1 MIVIP
6 AIDLKGG
13 RCVRL
18 RQGRMDDETVF
29 DADPVAVAG
38 RWVDAGAERIH
49 LVDLDGASRGEP
61 AHEATIDAI
70 ARAYPEVPLQIG
82 GGIRSRET
90 AMRYLDAGVAY
101 VIIGTRAV
109 HEPAFVEQLCAEA
122 PGRVCVGL
130 DARGGYVATDGWERT
145 SSVPAGELA
154 QRFRDAGVSALIF
167 TDIGRDGMMR
177 GCNVE
182 ATRELARAVDIPVI
196 ASGGVS
202 TLEDVRRLAASP
214 EGIAGA
220 IVGRAIYDGGMDL
233 AEAIRTAQA
242 EAA

>member
-1 MIVIP
+1 MMENLLALADVALTTNGAP
-6 AIDLKGG
+6 ALEPEAAAAIAVGLAALATGYAQRG
-13 RCVRL
+13 IGSAAV
-18 RQGRMDDETVF
+18 G
-29 DADPVAVAG
+29 AVAE
-38 RWVDAGAERIH
+38 DS
-49 LVDLDGASRGEP
+49 DN
-61 AHEATIDAI
+61 
-70 ARAYPEVPLQIG
+70 
-82 GGIRSRET
+82 
-90 AMRYLDAGVAY
+90 
-101 VIIGTRAV
+101 
-109 HEPAFVEQLCAEA
+109 F
-122 PGRVCVGL
+122 
-130 DARGGYVATDGWERT
+130 
-145 SSVPAGELA
+145 
-154 QRFRDAGVSALIF
+154 VSALIF